1 MITPTGL
8 VLVTNEYNKERSPL
22 EGKSTQLSFRN
33 CLFDDIKYNL
43 PLFETEDEILV
54 LDNCTI
60 ANLSIAQYFRSLLC
74 DSRYTEFS
82 DHKCAYLMGCFGF
95 SSCEIKDS
103 CAQDSV
109 EISPSGKLDTEND
122 WLHESIPSVVQ
133 VDNYSNECGFA
144 YQRNGND
151 INDGCYDSTL
161 KLLRAQIKDFR
172 ESNFTLTK
180 ERYVICPNT
189 HIEIGLMEK
198 FESNYYYDLDS
209 DEDFPLIIIAPNTL
223 VECGFNGDVN
233 NLCVLD
239 GGTQQIY
246 ISLDYELSIN
256 KDEFIALAGP
266 QIDPDMTQEEWE
278 IFADAVSQLRLDNVT
293 IRGVSTCLFGFNHAF
308 YLLRS
313 EQINL

>member
-1 MITPTGL
+1 MG
-8 VLVTNEYNKERSPL
+8 
-22 EGKSTQLSFRN
+22 
-33 CLFDDIKYNL
+33 
-43 PLFETEDEILV
+43 IL
-54 LDNCTI
+54 
-60 ANLSIAQYFRSLLC
+60 
-74 DSRYTEFS
+74 
-82 DHKCAYLMGCFGF
+82 MM
-95 SSCEIKDS
+95 
-103 CAQDSV
+103 
-109 EISPSGKLDTEND
+109 
-122 WLHESIPSVVQ
+122 
-133 VDNYSNECGFA
+133 
-144 YQRNGND
+144 
-151 INDGCYDSTL
+151 
-161 KLLRAQIKDFR
+161 
-172 ESNFTLTK
+172 
-180 ERYVICPNT
+180 
-189 HIEIGLMEK
+189 EIGLMEK

-233 NLCVLD
+233 NSCVLD

-308 YLLRS
+308 YLLMS

>member
-33 CLFDDIKYNL
+33 CLFDDIRYNL

-60 ANLSIAQYFRSLLC
+60 ANLSIAQYSRSLLC

-95 SSCEIKDS
+95 SYCEIKDS

-122 WLHESIPSVVQ
+122 WLHESISSVVQ

-144 YQRNGND
+144 YKRNGND

-172 ESNFTLTK
+172 ESNLTSTK

-198 FESNYYYDLDS
+198 FESNSYYDLDS
-209 DEDFPLIIIAPNTL
+209 DEDFPLMIIAPNTL

-233 NLCVLD
+233 NSCVLD

-256 KDEFIALAGP
+256 KDEFIAFAGP
-266 QIDPDMTQEEWE
+266 QIDPDMTQEEWG
-278 IFADAVSQLRLDNVT
+278 IFADAVSQLRLDNVM

-308 YLLRS
+308 YLLMS
-313 EQINL
+313 EHINL